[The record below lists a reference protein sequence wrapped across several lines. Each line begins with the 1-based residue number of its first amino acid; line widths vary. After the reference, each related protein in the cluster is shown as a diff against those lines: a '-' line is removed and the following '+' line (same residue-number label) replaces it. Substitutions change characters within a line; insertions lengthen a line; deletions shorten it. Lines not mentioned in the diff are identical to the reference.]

1 MKPCSLWP
9 LICSQLPGRNILQIK
24 WYDVSVT
31 LKRQE
36 AQRVSHRTYRN
47 GPSCLFISKNSY
59 FLKTENYNFCSIKK
73 KIASK
78 QIKEAAIWTVQT
90 FFPKDYKGKRD
101 WKDNPA
107 KSFPGYLQECSQPGG
122 SSTSLPVT
130 CFSACAISALFNE
143 FVPGLQSFPKEMNC
157 YPYLIFSQFLKLFYL
172 HPFPSN
178 KFSTLACT
186 SPFATSPVILSI
198 LPILALGKGQR
209 CPELLLQSFPPQTSI
224 VCYLL
229 PLTTFTSAFSCFLPI
244 NLNSPIPSSLL
255 SSPHLSNPAT
265 LWTHFHCFCPFL
277 STFYLWATIFH
288 HCII

>member
-1 MKPCSLWP
+1 MKPCSLWS

-122 SSTSLPVT
+122 SSTSITACYMLLCMCNFCTLQWICPWTSELPQ
-130 CFSACAISALFNE
+130 
-143 FVPGLQSFPKEMNC
+143 GD
-157 YPYLIFSQFLKLFYL
+157 
-172 HPFPSN
+172 
-178 KFSTLACT
+178 
-186 SPFATSPVILSI
+186 
-198 LPILALGKGQR
+198 
-209 CPELLLQSFPPQTSI
+209 ELLSLSHLLSVPQT
-224 VCYLL
+224 
-229 PLTTFTSAFSCFLPI
+229 
-244 NLNSPIPSSLL
+244 
-255 SSPHLSNPAT
+255 
-265 LWTHFHCFCPFL
+265 FL
-277 STFYLWATIFH
+277 SPSIPF
-288 HCII
+288 